1 LCYNAITLYKKKGNI
16 MKSETLKLENQICFK
31 IYTAEREITKLYRE
45 LLKELN
51 VTYPQY
57 LVLLL
62 LWEKHSLSVKELGQ
76 RLFLDSG
83 TLTPMLKRMELNGLV
98 ERKRSEQDERSVIVS
113 VTEKGEALKEKA
125 ECIPDQLVD
134 NIPMGKDELT
144 ILNKTLTSM
153 LEQLQD
159 HSK

>member
-1 LCYNAITLYKKKGNI
+1 

-83 TLTPMLKRMELNGLV
+83 TLTPMLKRMEANGLV
-98 ERKRSEQDERSVIVS
+98 ERKRSPEDERSVIIS
-113 VTEKGEALKEKA
+113 LTEKGEGLKEKA
-125 ECIPDQLVD
+125 ECIPSQLTE
-134 NIPMGKDELT
+134 NILMKKEEMTL
-144 ILNKTLTSM
+144 LNKTLTSM
-153 LEQLQD
+153 LDLLQN
-159 HSK
+159 HSNSK

>member
-1 LCYNAITLYKKKGNI
+1 
-16 MKSETLKLENQICFK
+16 MKSEILKLENQICFK
-31 IYTAEREITKLYRE
+31 IYTAEREITKLYRD

-62 LWEKHSLSVKELGQ
+62 LWEKHSLSVKEIGQ

-98 ERKRSEQDERSVIVS
+98 ERKRSEKDERSVIIS
-113 VTEKGEALKEKA
+113 VTEKGNELKEKA
-125 ECIPDQLVD
+125 ECIPGQLVD
-134 NIPMGKDELT
+134 NMSMKKEDLT
-144 ILNKTLTSM
+144 LLNNTLTCM
-153 LEQLQD
+153 LNQLQN
-159 HSK
+159 HQ

>member
-1 LCYNAITLYKKKGNI
+1 

-83 TLTPMLKRMELNGLV
+83 TLTPMLKRMETNGLV
-98 ERKRSEQDERSVIVS
+98 ERKRSPEDERSVIIS
-113 VTEKGEALKEKA
+113 LTEKGEGLKEKA
-125 ECIPDQLVD
+125 ECIPSQLTE
-134 NIPMGKDELT
+134 NISMKKEEMTL
-144 ILNKTLTSM
+144 LNKTLTSM
-153 LEQLQD
+153 LDLLQN
-159 HSK
+159 HSNSK

>member
-1 LCYNAITLYKKKGNI
+1 
-16 MKSETLKLENQICFK
+16 MKNETLKLENQICFK

-62 LWEKHSLSVKELGQ
+62 LWEKHSLSIKELGQ

-83 TLTPMLKRMELNGLV
+83 TLTPMLKRMEINGLV

-113 VTEKGEALKEKA
+113 VTKKGNALKEKA
-125 ECIPDQLVD
+125 ECIPSQLVD
-134 NIPMGKDELT
+134 NIPMKKEELS
-144 ILNKTLTSM
+144 LLSETLSNM
-153 LEQLQD
+153 LEQLQY